1 MKAPGD
7 TSVYIAGSKTVNDW
21 KAFRARLAS
30 GGDANRWREAFD
42 DYFHA
47 RLLLRYLNPIKV
59 LQENGTF
66 QGEGFSIV
74 AIHCTLIEF
83 LESTVQGRIYRYR
96 RPSDPPLGPHEYS
109 NSGDLFISFL
119 SGRQPFA
126 KDFDNLLARDFYEGV
141 RCGLLHEAR
150 TKGGWTIWA
159 KSPAANIVS
168 AAPKIVY
175 RDNFHAALLEFIEWY
190 KGALPSNRA
199 LQEAFIRK
207 FDSLCQ

>member
-7 TSVYIAGSKTVNDW
+7 IPTYIAGSKTVDDW
-21 KAFRARLAS
+21 QAFRTTLAP
-30 GGDANRWREAFD
+30 GGDADGWREAFD
-42 DYFHA
+42 SYFHA
-47 RLLLRYLNPIKV
+47 RLLLRYLNPISV

-74 AIHCTLIEF
+74 TIQCTLIEF

-96 RPSDPPLGPHEYS
+96 RPSDPPLGTREYS

-126 KDFDNLLARDFYEGV
+126 RDFNRQLARDFYEGV

-150 TKGGWTIWA
+150 TKGGWTIRA
-159 KSPAANIVS
+159 KSPGANVVS
-168 AAPKIVY
+168 ATPKIVY
-175 RDNFHAALLEFIEWY
+175 RDNFNAALLEFIDWY
-190 KGALPSNRA
+190 KGALASNRTV
-199 LQEAFIRK
+199 QEAFIRK